1 MFRISEKQQS
11 IVLDGIL
18 VAAVLYLLMLMLELL
33 IQPIL
38 VMSGRPG
45 LLIYSLVILVIS
57 ILFLDRSFHV
67 GWGID
72 QARTGLIGGVLGWVF
87 ISSIDV
93 LIGLFTTTAQ
103 SFFWLLFCSLFVA
116 VLWKRVFP
124 LGVRFYLLAVLLN
137 WLGHFL
143 VAGADMMDWIGQVG
157 ELPMDLVGWVA
168 IAGAAV
174 SMAYIFLG
182 EKSRVQRAG
191 GALSLC
197 IFLMIALKIY
207 LQVSL

>member
-72 QARTGLIGGVLGWVF
+72 QARTGLIGGVLG
-87 ISSIDV
+87 
-93 LIGLFTTTAQ
+93 
-103 SFFWLLFCSLFVA
+103 
-116 VLWKRVFP
+116 
-124 LGVRFYLLAVLLN
+124 
-137 WLGHFL
+137 
-143 VAGADMMDWIGQVG
+143 
-157 ELPMDLVGWVA
+157 
-168 IAGAAV
+168 
-174 SMAYIFLG
+174 
-182 EKSRVQRAG
+182 
-191 GALSLC
+191 LSL
-197 IFLMIALKIY
+197 IHISEPTRPY
-207 LQVSL
+207 